1 MYFHVA
7 ELVTLKNKYAAS
19 NHSRLASILLVISM
33 NVTITPDIIAKRL
46 LFYHSLSSQ
55 RPSSYVGSTINH
67 YPKLL
72 WNNRCTAGVSLPC
85 LGLSVSLSL
94 ILFLFPHCLTR
105 WVKWGGIIRKEEV
118 IKLWAWFIQSV
129 RQQVITYADFTL
141 KAPASGLSLPPLF
154 LLMESI
160 RTWLVGEMGLKS
172 EVSDPPLWS

>member
-1 MYFHVA
+1 MYFHVT
-7 ELVTLKNKYAAS
+7 ELVTLKESKYAAS
-19 NHSRLASILLVISM
+19 NHSCLASILLVISM
-33 NVTITPDIIAKRL
+33 NVTITHDIIAKRL
-46 LFYHSLSSQ
+46 LFYHSLSSK

-94 ILFLFPHCLTR
+94 ILCLFPHCLTQG
-105 WVKWGGIIRKEEV
+105 VKWGGIIRKEEV
-118 IKLWAWFIQSV
+118 IKLWFIQSV
-129 RQQVITYADFTL
+129 RLQVITYADFTL

-160 RTWLVGEMGLKS
+160 RTWLLGEMGLKS
-172 EVSDPPLWS
+172 EVSDPPLCS